1 MKKTL
6 LSLLLATTTLL
17 NSNAQSWY
25 SYTTSSSL
33 QREAMDLEIVN
44 TTKIFFGMN
53 EGNQFVANAR
63 IKKFTDLTPYSLN
76 YNTVGS
82 SKYTGPNVTGSF
94 PNAGV
99 RGISFPTVN
108 NGWGVW
114 NDQTTNTVNIVHSSD
129 AGETWAVQSSQTGS
143 GRDIKF
149 FDNNNGVVLLQNS
162 VLKTTDGGATW
173 TTHVVTGAEELNKF
187 YFVDNTTG
195 WAVGNKDY
203 LSNNVGQIFKT
214 TDGGNTW
221 TLQFTS
227 TIAYSDLTRVFMHNA
242 TTGWAVGKLGTIL
255 KTSDGGM
262 TWTAQTSTHTGEYK
276 GVYFVDANK
285 GWAVGTSNAVA
296 ETLDGGLTWTV
307 NQVSNGVAG
316 TFVDIDFIGNTGIIL
331 DIYGGTLKYCPSI
344 TNTISISECY
354 DPNGY
359 LWGNQ
364 FIYETGVYTYT
375 YQTANY
381 CDSVVT
387 ANITILQAGVITEDV
402 TYCGTMYFTSNGNGY
417 NASGQYP
424 IENIPGGAVNGCDS
438 VRVLNLTLYPPLSAN
453 LNSLSWNGVTLTPSN
468 PITLTTG
475 ETLQWINCVTGEAIV
490 GETEASFTP
499 TQSGQYALVLNNGNC
514 SDTSNCKDVC
524 LASLTNNGTTL
535 TVVTDLVGATFGW
548 IDCSSEELIAGEVS
562 QNFTPTSSGSYLAF
576 VNNSDETCGVQTAC
590 EEFTFGGGPVGLK
603 EKSNE
608 TFTISPNPASEKVT
622 ISNLSIGSTLQLT
635 DLTGK
640 VILEKIITS
649 EIEIVT
655 VNELNNGIYFI
666 QLMNNSTKST
676 SKKLVINK

>member
-1 MKKTL
+1 MKKIVLNDIEKFVLKKRIHMKKTL
-6 LSLLLATTTLL
+6 LSLLAAITTLL
-17 NSNAQSWY
+17 SSNAQSWF

-53 EGNQFVANAR
+53 EGNQFVANAK

-82 SKYTGPNVTGSF
+82 SKYTGPDVTGSF

-227 TIAYSDLTRVFMHNA
+227 TLANTDLKRVFMLNS
-242 TTGWAVGKLGTIL
+242 TTGWTVGNLGTIL
-255 KTSDGGM
+255 KTNDGGT

-276 GVYFVDANK
+276 GV
-285 GWAVGTSNAVA
+285 
-296 ETLDGGLTWTV
+296 
-307 NQVSNGVAG
+307 
-316 TFVDIDFIGNTGIIL
+316 
-331 DIYGGTLKYCPSI
+331 
-344 TNTISISECY
+344 
-354 DPNGY
+354 
-359 LWGNQ
+359 
-364 FIYETGVYTYT
+364 
-375 YQTANY
+375 
-381 CDSVVT
+381 
-387 ANITILQAGVITEDV
+387 
-402 TYCGTMYFTSNGNGY
+402 
-417 NASGQYP
+417 
-424 IENIPGGAVNGCDS
+424 
-438 VRVLNLTLYPPLSAN
+438 
-453 LNSLSWNGVTLTPSN
+453 
-468 PITLTTG
+468 
-475 ETLQWINCVTGEAIV
+475 
-490 GETEASFTP
+490 
-499 TQSGQYALVLNNGNC
+499 
-514 SDTSNCKDVC
+514 
-524 LASLTNNGTTL
+524 
-535 TVVTDLVGATFGW
+535 
-548 IDCSSEELIAGEVS
+548 
-562 QNFTPTSSGSYLAF
+562 
-576 VNNSDETCGVQTAC
+576 
-590 EEFTFGGGPVGLK
+590 
-603 EKSNE
+603 
-608 TFTISPNPASEKVT
+608 
-622 ISNLSIGSTLQLT
+622 
-635 DLTGK
+635 
-640 VILEKIITS
+640 
-649 EIEIVT
+649 
-655 VNELNNGIYFI
+655 
-666 QLMNNSTKST
+666 
-676 SKKLVINK
+676 